1 MLDLDSQG
9 CGRIRHNGV
18 VQRTRLLEL
27 SVDLAVVISAVAVG
41 SLAPVLRVL
50 VVVEQEATVEL
61 ALFEFHRVFGFGV
74 DFVVSLT

>member
-1 MLDLDSQG
+1 M
-9 CGRIRHNGV
+9 
-18 VQRTRLLEL
+18 
-27 SVDLAVVISAVAVG
+27 AVG
-41 SLAPVLRVL
+41 GLAPVLRVL